1 VILDGVNGFPGSRQL
16 LDNTSTSAVW
26 YTEFNG
32 VSAGS
37 SVNETWPLADALSG
51 YLDIHT
57 RVTARRWGEP
67 FLNSPTYEP
76 SANTGSNNLV
86 VPLLFGPESGEGNYS
101 SFLVGGL
108 YRIATGLFAEGGD
121 ASAFA
126 AISVLIQDVRGNS
139 IGDYAGTGVA
149 TPTSAPNLA
158 WANSTSTFR
167 ITPGDRIGIN
177 ISWDTVVGSGV
188 GGTLEITRLGD

>member
-1 VILDGVNGFPGSRQL
+1 MILDGVNGFPGSRQL
-16 LDNTSTSAVW
+16 LGNTSTSAVW

-37 SVNETWPLADALSG
+37 SIYETWPLADELSG

-57 RVTARRWGEP
+57 RVTALRWGDVQST
-67 FLNSPTYEP
+67 LTYEP
-76 SANTGSNNLV
+76 STDAGNNNLV

-108 YRIATGLFAEGGD
+108 YRIASTLFAEGGD

-126 AISVLIQDVRGNS
+126 SISVLLQDVRGNS
-139 IGDYAGTGVA
+139 IGDSAGQSIA

-158 WANSTSTFR
+158 EANSTSTLR

-177 ISWDTVVGSGV
+177 ISWDTVVGSGI